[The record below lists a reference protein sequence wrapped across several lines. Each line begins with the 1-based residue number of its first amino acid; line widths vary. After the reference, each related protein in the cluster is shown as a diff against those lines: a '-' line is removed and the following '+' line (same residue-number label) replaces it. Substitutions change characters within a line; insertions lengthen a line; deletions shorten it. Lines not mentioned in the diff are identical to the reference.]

1 MSLICYD
8 EQLIDNNTYNKDG
21 IGRRKMNLEWILWKW
36 QEWFYEILCKFNI
49 LCNRQLFHS
58 FAVHTYYH
66 KSYFIKYNI
75 YPTENQTKIVMTIK
89 FKINISLMKDEVIQ
103 KFNQAL
109 IVRIIRNME
118 AFLLHDNLGYLKEL
132 SDDHGI
138 QPIFTYS

>member
-1 MSLICYD
+1 MKV
-8 EQLIDNNTYNKDG
+8 TF
-21 IGRRKMNLEWILWKW
+21 M
-36 QEWFYEILCKFNI
+36 WFYEILCKFNI